1 MAKSSSERVNDA
13 QVVVSDADL
22 REVAKRVKRLLG
34 GDAFRSIQRRDLTD
48 LVREVS
54 GLATTRLKAE
64 MAARLTDQL
73 QRQGVRVFP
82 PLTETAT
89 SDAVRIF
96 HCGTVVADLV
106 DMLETPGAATDAE
119 LAIVTSK
126 VKWPRELRELGW
138 SKSSNHDGVDRQP
151 EGGAK

>member
-1 MAKSSSERVNDA
+1 MAKSSSERVTEA
-13 QVVVSDADL
+13 QVVVVDADL
-22 REVAKRVKRLLG
+22 REVAKRVKRILG

-48 LVREVS
+48 LIREVS

-89 SDAVRIF
+89 SDA
-96 HCGTVVADLV
+96 
-106 DMLETPGAATDAE
+106 
-119 LAIVTSK
+119 K
-126 VKWPRELRELGW
+126 
-138 SKSSNHDGVDRQP
+138 
-151 EGGAK
+151 